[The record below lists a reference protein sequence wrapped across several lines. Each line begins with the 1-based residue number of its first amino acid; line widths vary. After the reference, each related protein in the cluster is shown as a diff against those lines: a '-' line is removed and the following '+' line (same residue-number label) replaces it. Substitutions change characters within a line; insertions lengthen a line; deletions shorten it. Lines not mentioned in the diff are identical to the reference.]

1 VARPAKWGLRDK
13 ITSSEDLPVRRGRL
27 TASIAAVV
35 LAAVA
40 VVPPTT
46 AAEPNQPP
54 VAVDD
59 PGEACGN
66 DQFGGTYPIPED
78 PTEPVVI
85 ALSCAPLAN
94 DVDPDGDILVP
105 ELVSDATH
113 GTATVWGLPDGT
125 WDQATYMPDDD
136 YSTRDGNL
144 PGGTWVSDS
153 FTYRV
158 TDGQAWSDPATYRLW
173 VAPIN
178 DPPSFTP
185 GPSLVEVDADSG
197 TYSGQWATDIDPG
210 PNEDYQHVSFEV
222 VELDVTGV
230 PNLFAVEPAI
240 DDDGVLTFTP
250 ASGEVGLA
258 QVTVRA
264 VDDGG
269 VDDWNVGHMLREQP
283 DDTSEDVTFEVVV
296 DTHRPVA
303 NDDPTQAC
311 SPVPGYFVIEDAA
324 DPVFLLGSCNPLAN
338 DTDPDGD
345 ELTGE
350 VVDEPD
356 HGTLSWETII
366 VNNVPET
373 WVSYLP
379 EAEWSTGPGDQP
391 GGTWSS
397 DSFTYRVTDGENW
410 SDPGAASIWVGPIND
425 APTFDFVQEIHVAQD
440 AGPSSV
446 QWATN
451 IDPGPHEEDQNVI
464 FEIVDI
470 PVASNPNLF
479 AVPPAIDENGV
490 LTSRRLCTSPGRSS
504 CWPAPRMTAASRI
517 GTCRSTT

>member
-1 VARPAKWGLRDK
+1 MKEL
-13 ITSSEDLPVRRGRL
+13 LVRRGRV
-27 TASIAAVV
+27 TASIAAVLLASV
-35 LAAVA
+35 L

-78 PTEPVVI
+78 PSEPVVI

-94 DVDPDGDILVP
+94 DIDPDGDILVP
-105 ELVSDATH
+105 ELVDDATH
-113 GTATVWGLPDGT
+113 GAATVWGLPDGS

-144 PGGTWVSDS
+144 PGGAWVSDF

-185 GPSLVEVDADSG
+185 GPFLVEVDADSG
-197 TYSGQWATDIDPG
+197 PYSRQWATDIDPG
-210 PNEDYQHVSFEV
+210 PNEQHQNVTFEV
-222 VELDVTGV
+222 LDVDVTGV
-230 PNLFAVEPAI
+230 PNLFAVPPAI

-283 DDTSEDVTFEVVV
+283 DDTSDDVTFEIVV
-296 DTHRPVA
+296 DSHRP
-303 NDDPTQAC
+303 
-311 SPVPGYFVIEDAA
+311 
-324 DPVFLLGSCNPLAN
+324 
-338 DTDPDGD
+338 
-345 ELTGE
+345 
-350 VVDEPD
+350 
-356 HGTLSWETII
+356 
-366 VNNVPET
+366 
-373 WVSYLP
+373 
-379 EAEWSTGPGDQP
+379 
-391 GGTWSS
+391 
-397 DSFTYRVTDGENW
+397 
-410 SDPGAASIWVGPIND
+410 
-425 APTFDFVQEIHVAQD
+425 
-440 AGPSSV
+440 
-446 QWATN
+446 
-451 IDPGPHEEDQNVI
+451 
-464 FEIVDI
+464 
-470 PVASNPNLF
+470 
-479 AVPPAIDENGV
+479 
-490 LTSRRLCTSPGRSS
+490 
-504 CWPAPRMTAASRI
+504 
-517 GTCRSTT
+517 